1 MLSEI
6 VDYRVTSGKE
16 RRQNTRSFLT
26 PYMVSCSVADAAYPP
41 EAVSLVPFGSLKQR
55 ACFEQDFF
63 IPTNCLQVG
72 KKMEGMYHCYAQ
84 LFINEYYASCSFS
97 NSVTEWLTHTFPDDE
112 VMNISRWWGNEVTVR
127 ATAGSVCQGN
137 FLPWPISSTPFGG
150 MAWAAVHPG
159 RGKSLSALHQPI
171 IWSYDHVEALWATW
185 TCCAQRVCVD
195 RPIP

>member
-112 VMNISRWWGNEVTVR
+112 VMRSQSGPRL
-127 ATAGSVCQGN
+127 AVCVKGIFYPDPSAVPRLVEWLELQSILGVEKV
-137 FLPWPISSTPFGG
+137 FLHYI
-150 MAWAAVHPG
+150 
-159 RGKSLSALHQPI
+159 SLSF
-171 IWSYDHVEALWATW
+171 EAMTMLRHYEQRGLVVLKEFVW
-185 TCCAQRVCVD
+185 TGPYLRYHSGA
-195 RPIP
+195 